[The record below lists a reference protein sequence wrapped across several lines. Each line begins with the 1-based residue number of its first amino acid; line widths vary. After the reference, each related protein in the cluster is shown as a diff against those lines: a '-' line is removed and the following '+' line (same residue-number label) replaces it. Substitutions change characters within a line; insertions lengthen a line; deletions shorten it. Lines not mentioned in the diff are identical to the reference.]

1 MLCPRYID
9 NKYRQVKCI
18 FSPSATFFCCCSA
31 SKQISILFT
40 FHGILLLLHDASE
53 NKNENYD
60 FFSALILLVVHL
72 LVIVNSWHGK
82 QSVVKKIVWVKKM
95 ETQTRGKWMNFF
107 LRNWGSFKFFMSWV
121 TFVSVQK
128 VLEGWGCWLNA

>member
-18 FSPSATFFCCCSA
+18 FSPSATFFFA
-31 SKQISILFT
+31 VVLLQNKFLFC
-40 FHGILLLLHDASE
+40 LHFMAFYYCFMMQV
-53 NKNENYD
+53 KIKMKIMI

-82 QSVVKKIVWVKKM
+82 QSVVKKIVWVKKI
-95 ETQTRGKWMNFF
+95 ETQTRGTWMNFF

-121 TFVSVQK
+121 TFCECPKSAGGVR
-128 VLEGWGCWLNA
+128 LLT